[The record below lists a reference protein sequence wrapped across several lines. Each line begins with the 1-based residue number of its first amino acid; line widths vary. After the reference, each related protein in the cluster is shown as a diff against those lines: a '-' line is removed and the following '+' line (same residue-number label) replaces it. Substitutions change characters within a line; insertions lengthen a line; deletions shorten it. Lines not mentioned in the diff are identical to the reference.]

1 MKHGLIIALTLLATE
16 TVAQDDVVFHTA
28 LVQQCFDKARSYG
41 GSDSCI
47 GSAADLC
54 MEQNEGGFSTYGMS
68 HCISLEAEWWDEAL
82 NFEYARVL
90 SEAAVLDEELAAEGL
105 PSVAEAL
112 REMQRAWITFR
123 DASCAFEA
131 AQWGGGTGAGPAYN
145 SCVMGLTAEQA
156 ITLGGSFVDF

>member
-1 MKHGLIIALTLLATE
+1 MKHGLIIALTLMASE
-16 TVAQDDVVFHTA
+16 AVAQDDVVFHRE
-28 LVQQCFDKARSYG
+28 LVQQCFDKSRAYG

-54 MEQNEGGFSTYGMS
+54 MEQNEGGYSTYGMS
-68 HCISLEAEWWDEAL
+68 HCISLEAGWWDEML

-90 SEAAVLDEELAAEGL
+90 SEAAFLDGELSEDL

-112 REMQRAWITFR
+112 REMQRAWITYR

-145 SCVMGLTAEQA
+145 GCVMRLTAEQA

>member
-1 MKHGLIIALTLLATE
+1 MKHGLIIALTFLASE
-16 TVAQDDVVFHTA
+16 AVAQDDVVFHRE

-54 MEQNEGGFSTYGMS
+54 MEQNEGGYSTYGMS
-68 HCISLEAEWWDEAL
+68 YCISLEAEWWDEAL
-82 NFEYARVL
+82 NFEYSRVL
-90 SEAAVLDEELAAEGL
+90 SEAAFLDGELSEDL

-112 REMQRAWITFR
+112 REMQRAWITYR

-145 SCVMGLTAEQA
+145 GCVMRLTAAQA

>member
-1 MKHGLIIALTLLATE
+1 MKHGLIIALSLFASE
-16 TVAQDDVVFHTA
+16 AVAQDDVVFHRE

-54 MEQNEGGFSTYGMS
+54 MEQNEGGYSTYGMS
-68 HCISLEAEWWDEAL
+68 YCISLESEWWDEML
-82 NFEYARVL
+82 NFEYSRVL
-90 SEAAVLDEELAAEGL
+90 SEAAFLDGELSEDL

-112 REMQRAWITFR
+112 REMQRAWITYR

-145 SCVMGLTAEQA
+145 GCVMRLTAEQA

>member
-1 MKHGLIIALTLLATE
+1 LASE
-16 TVAQDDVVFHTA
+16 AVAQDDVVFHRE
-28 LVQQCFDKARSYG
+28 LVQQCFDKARAYG

-54 MEQNEGGFSTYGMS
+54 MEQNEGGYSTYGMS
-68 HCISLEAEWWDEAL
+68 YCISLESEWWDEML
-82 NFEYARVL
+82 NFEYSRVL
-90 SEAAVLDEELAAEGL
+90 SEAAFLDGELSEDL

-112 REMQRAWITFR
+112 REMQRAWITYR
-123 DASCAFEA
+123 DATCAFEA

-145 SCVMGLTAEQA
+145 GCVMRLTAAQA

>member
-1 MKHGLIIALTLLATE
+1 MKHGLIIALTLMASE
-16 TVAQDDVVFHTA
+16 AVAQDDVVFHRE
-28 LVQQCFDKARSYG
+28 LVQQCFDKSRAYG

-54 MEQNEGGFSTYGMS
+54 MEQNEGGYSTYGMS
-68 HCISLEAEWWDEAL
+68 YCISLESEWWDEAL

-90 SEAAVLDEELAAEGL
+90 SEAAFLDGELSEGL

-112 REMQRAWITFR
+112 REMQRAWITYR
-123 DASCAFEA
+123 DATCAFEA

-145 SCVMGLTAEQA
+145 GCVMRLTAEQA